1 MARRRR
7 IRNIGK
13 TIILLLLIIIL
24 SLAGLVWFDYL
35 GVIQVKDIF
44 APVYRL
50 LGLQPQTSTSATGTP
65 PLEADL
71 DNDRFQKRLESL
83 NLLKEELDQR
93 EVQVS
98 QAEAL
103 NQQTAQELEN
113 RRIAQEEREVAFNN
127 TVSQYDGRQL
137 NIVTNVQNLN
147 SMPPQNAVDILV
159 AMDDQDIID
168 ILRMADQIAEES
180 GGTSLASTWLM
191 MMPADRAAQ
200 VQRKM
205 LSKPMAS
212 TAAAEWDSG
221 TGTRLKNQVKEKGAV
236 LSKGSPI
243 LFSWKGLQWQYQG

>member
-7 IRNIGK
+7 RNNIGK
-13 TIILLLLIIIL
+13 TIILLFLIIIL
-24 SLAGLVWFDYL
+24 ILAGLVWFDYL
-35 GVIQVKDIF
+35 SVIQVKSVF
-44 APVYRL
+44 APIYRL
-50 LGLQPQTSTSATGTP
+50 FGLQTQTSTSATGTV

-83 NLLKEELDQR
+83 TLKEEELNQR
-93 EVQVS
+93 EIQLS

-113 RRIAQEEREVAFNN
+113 RRVAQEEREVAFNS
-127 TVSQYDGRQL
+127 TVTQYDGRQL

-147 SMPPQNAVDILV
+147 NMPPQNAVDILV

-180 GGTSLASTWLM
+180 GSVSLASTWLM

-212 TAAAEWDSG
+212 TA
-221 TGTRLKNQVKEKGAV
+221 N
-236 LSKGSPI
+236 
-243 LFSWKGLQWQYQG
+243 

>member
-7 IRNIGK
+7 HNNIGK
-13 TIILLLLIIIL
+13 TIILLFLIIIL
-24 SLAGLVWFDYL
+24 ILAGLVWFDYL
-35 GVIQVKDIF
+35 SVIQVKSVF

-50 LGLQPQTSTSATGTP
+50 FGLQTQTSTSATGTE

-83 NLLKEELDQR
+83 TLKEEELNQR
-93 EVQVS
+93 ETQLA

-113 RRIAQEEREVAFNN
+113 RRVAQEEREIAFNS

-147 SMPPQNAVDILV
+147 NMPPQNAVDILV
-159 AMDDQDIID
+159 AMDDQDVID
-168 ILRMADQIAEES
+168 ILRMADQIAEEAGS
-180 GGTSLASTWLM
+180 VSLASTWLM

-205 LSKPMAS
+205 LSKPMA
-212 TAAAEWDSG
+212 AAASAE
-221 TGTRLKNQVKEKGAV
+221 E
-236 LSKGSPI
+236 
-243 LFSWKGLQWQYQG
+243 

>member
-7 IRNIGK
+7 RNNIGK
-13 TIILLLLIIIL
+13 TIILLFLIIIL
-24 SLAGLVWFDYL
+24 ILAGLVWFDYL
-35 GVIQVKDIF
+35 SVIQVKSVF
-44 APVYRL
+44 APIYRL
-50 LGLQPQTSTSATGTP
+50 FGLQTQTSTSATGTA

-83 NLLKEELDQR
+83 TLKEEELNQR
-93 EVQVS
+93 EIQLS

-113 RRIAQEEREVAFNN
+113 RRVAQEEREVAFNS
-127 TVSQYDGRQL
+127 TVTQYDGRQL

-147 SMPPQNAVDILV
+147 NMPPQNAVDILV

-180 GGTSLASTWLM
+180 GSVSLASTWLM

-212 TAAAEWDSG
+212 TAD
-221 TGTRLKNQVKEKGAV
+221 
-236 LSKGSPI
+236 
-243 LFSWKGLQWQYQG
+243 

>member
-1 MARRRR
+1 MARHRRHN
-7 IRNIGK
+7 NIGK
-13 TIILLLLIIIL
+13 TIILLFLIIIL
-24 SLAGLVWFDYL
+24 ILAGLVWFDYL
-35 GVIQVKDIF
+35 SVIQVKSVF

-50 LGLQPQTSTSATGTP
+50 FGLQTQTSTSATGTA

-83 NLLKEELDQR
+83 TLKEEELNQR
-93 EVQVS
+93 ETQLA

-113 RRIAQEEREVAFNN
+113 RRVAQEEREIAFNS

-147 SMPPQNAVDILV
+147 NMPPQNAVDILV
-159 AMDDQDIID
+159 AMDDQDVID
-168 ILRMADQIAEES
+168 ILRMADQIAEEAGS
-180 GGTSLASTWLM
+180 VSLASTWLM

-205 LSKPMAS
+205 LSKPMAT
-212 TAAAEWDSG
+212 TASAE
-221 TGTRLKNQVKEKGAV
+221 
-236 LSKGSPI
+236 
-243 LFSWKGLQWQYQG
+243 

>member
-7 IRNIGK
+7 RNNIGK
-13 TIILLLLIIIL
+13 TIILLFLIIIL
-24 SLAGLVWFDYL
+24 ILAGLVWFDYL
-35 GVIQVKDIF
+35 SVIQVKSVL
-44 APVYRL
+44 APIYRL
-50 LGLQPQTSTSATGTP
+50 FGLQTQTSTSATGTA

-83 NLLKEELDQR
+83 TLKEEELNQR
-93 EVQVS
+93 EIQLS

-113 RRIAQEEREVAFNN
+113 RRVAQEEREVAFNS
-127 TVSQYDGRQL
+127 TVTQYDGRQL

-147 SMPPQNAVDILV
+147 NMPPQNAVDILV

-180 GGTSLASTWLM
+180 GSVSLASTWLM

-212 TAAAEWDSG
+212 TAD
-221 TGTRLKNQVKEKGAV
+221 
-236 LSKGSPI
+236 
-243 LFSWKGLQWQYQG
+243 

>member
-7 IRNIGK
+7 RNNIGK
-13 TIILLLLIIIL
+13 TIILLFLIIIL
-24 SLAGLVWFDYL
+24 ILAGLVWFDYL
-35 GVIQVKDIF
+35 SVIQVKSVF
-44 APVYRL
+44 APIYRL
-50 LGLQPQTSTSATGTP
+50 FGLQTQTSTSATGTV

-83 NLLKEELDQR
+83 TLKEEELNQR
-93 EVQVS
+93 EIQLS

-113 RRIAQEEREVAFNN
+113 RRVAQEEREVAFNS
-127 TVSQYDGRQL
+127 TVTQYDGRQL

-147 SMPPQNAVDILV
+147 NMPPQNAVDILV

-180 GGTSLASTWLM
+180 GSVSLASTWLM

-212 TAAAEWDSG
+212 TAD
-221 TGTRLKNQVKEKGAV
+221 
-236 LSKGSPI
+236 
-243 LFSWKGLQWQYQG
+243 

>member
-7 IRNIGK
+7 HNNIGK
-13 TIILLLLIIIL
+13 TIILLFLIIIL
-24 SLAGLVWFDYL
+24 ILAGLVWFDYL
-35 GVIQVKDIF
+35 SVIQVKSVF

-50 LGLQPQTSTSATGTP
+50 FGLQTQTSTSATGTA

-83 NLLKEELDQR
+83 TLKEEELNQR
-93 EVQVS
+93 ETQLA

-113 RRIAQEEREVAFNN
+113 RRVAQEEREIAFNS

-147 SMPPQNAVDILV
+147 NMPPQNAVDILV

-168 ILRMADQIAEES
+168 ILRMADQIAAEAGS
-180 GGTSLASTWLM
+180 VSLASTWLM

-212 TAAAEWDSG
+212 TA
-221 TGTRLKNQVKEKGAV
+221 N
-236 LSKGSPI
+236 
-243 LFSWKGLQWQYQG
+243 

>member
-7 IRNIGK
+7 RNNIGK
-13 TIILLLLIIIL
+13 TIILLFLIIIL
-24 SLAGLVWFDYL
+24 ILAGLVWFDYL
-35 GVIQVKDIF
+35 SVIQVKSVF
-44 APVYRL
+44 APIYRL
-50 LGLQPQTSTSATGTP
+50 FGLQTQTSTSATGTA

-83 NLLKEELDQR
+83 TLKEEELNQR
-93 EVQVS
+93 EIQLS

-113 RRIAQEEREVAFNN
+113 RRVAQEEREVAFNS
-127 TVSQYDGRQL
+127 TVTQYDGRQL

-147 SMPPQNAVDILV
+147 NMPPQNAVDILV

-180 GGTSLASTWLM
+180 GSVSLASTWLM

-212 TAAAEWDSG
+212 TA
-221 TGTRLKNQVKEKGAV
+221 N
-236 LSKGSPI
+236 
-243 LFSWKGLQWQYQG
+243 

>member
-7 IRNIGK
+7 RNNIGK
-13 TIILLLLIIIL
+13 TIILLFLIIIL
-24 SLAGLVWFDYL
+24 LLAGLVWFDYL
-35 GVIQVKDIF
+35 SVIQVKSVF
-44 APVYRL
+44 APIYRL
-50 LGLQPQTSTSATGTP
+50 FGLQTQTSTSATGTA

-83 NLLKEELDQR
+83 TLKEEELNQR
-93 EVQVS
+93 EIQLS

-113 RRIAQEEREVAFNN
+113 RRVAQEEREVAFNS
-127 TVSQYDGRQL
+127 TVTQYDGRQL

-147 SMPPQNAVDILV
+147 NMPPQNAVDILV

-168 ILRMADQIAEES
+168 ILRMADQIAAEAGS
-180 GGTSLASTWLM
+180 VSLASTWLM

-212 TAAAEWDSG
+212 TA
-221 TGTRLKNQVKEKGAV
+221 N
-236 LSKGSPI
+236 
-243 LFSWKGLQWQYQG
+243 

>member
-1 MARRRR
+1 MEMARRRR
-7 IRNIGK
+7 RNNIGK
-13 TIILLLLIIIL
+13 TIILLFLIIIL
-24 SLAGLVWFDYL
+24 LLAGLVWFDYL
-35 GVIQVKDIF
+35 SVIQVKSVF
-44 APVYRL
+44 APIYRL
-50 LGLQPQTSTSATGTP
+50 FGLQTQTSTSATGTA

-83 NLLKEELDQR
+83 TLKEEELNQR
-93 EVQVS
+93 EIQLS

-113 RRIAQEEREVAFNN
+113 RRVAQEEREVAFNS
-127 TVSQYDGRQL
+127 TVTQYDGRQL

-147 SMPPQNAVDILV
+147 NMPPQNAVDILV

-168 ILRMADQIAEES
+168 ILRMADQIAVEAGS
-180 GGTSLASTWLM
+180 VSLASTWLM

-212 TAAAEWDSG
+212 TA
-221 TGTRLKNQVKEKGAV
+221 N
-236 LSKGSPI
+236 
-243 LFSWKGLQWQYQG
+243 

>member
-7 IRNIGK
+7 HNNIGK
-13 TIILLLLIIIL
+13 TIILLFLIIIL
-24 SLAGLVWFDYL
+24 ILAGLVWFDYL
-35 GVIQVKDIF
+35 SVIQVKSVF

-50 LGLQPQTSTSATGTP
+50 FGLQTQTSTSATGTE

-83 NLLKEELDQR
+83 TLKEEELNQR
-93 EVQVS
+93 ETQLV

-113 RRIAQEEREVAFNN
+113 RRVAQEEREIAFNS

-147 SMPPQNAVDILV
+147 NMPPQNAVDILV
-159 AMDDQDIID
+159 AMDDQDVID
-168 ILRMADQIAEES
+168 ILRMADQIAEEAGS
-180 GGTSLASTWLM
+180 VSLASTWLM

-205 LSKPMAS
+205 LSKPMATTTS
-212 TAAAEWDSG
+212 AE
-221 TGTRLKNQVKEKGAV
+221 E
-236 LSKGSPI
+236 
-243 LFSWKGLQWQYQG
+243 

>member
-7 IRNIGK
+7 RNNIGK
-13 TIILLLLIIIL
+13 TIILLFLIIIL
-24 SLAGLVWFDYL
+24 LLAGLVWFDYL
-35 GVIQVKDIF
+35 GVIQVKSVF
-44 APVYRL
+44 APIYRL
-50 LGLQPQTSTSATGTP
+50 FGLQPQTSTSATGTA

-83 NLLKEELDQR
+83 TLKEEELNQR
-93 EVQVS
+93 EIQLS

-113 RRIAQEEREVAFNN
+113 RRVAQEEREVAFNS
-127 TVSQYDGRQL
+127 TVTQYDGRQL

-147 SMPPQNAVDILV
+147 NMPPQNAVDILV

-168 ILRMADQIAEES
+168 ILRMADQIAEEAGS
-180 GGTSLASTWLM
+180 VSLASTWLM

-212 TAAAEWDSG
+212 NTAE
-221 TGTRLKNQVKEKGAV
+221 
-236 LSKGSPI
+236 
-243 LFSWKGLQWQYQG
+243 

>member
-7 IRNIGK
+7 HNNIGK
-13 TIILLLLIIIL
+13 TIILLFLIIIL
-24 SLAGLVWFDYL
+24 ILAGLVWFDYL
-35 GVIQVKDIF
+35 SVIQVKSVF

-50 LGLQPQTSTSATGTP
+50 FGLQTQTSTSATGTA

-83 NLLKEELDQR
+83 TLKEEELNQR
-93 EVQVS
+93 ETQLA

-113 RRIAQEEREVAFNN
+113 RRVAQEEREIAFNS

-147 SMPPQNAVDILV
+147 NMPPQNAVDILV
-159 AMDDQDIID
+159 AMDDQDVID
-168 ILRMADQIAEES
+168 ILRMADQIAEEAGS
-180 GGTSLASTWLM
+180 VSLASTWLM

-205 LSKPMAS
+205 LSKPMATGAS
-212 TAAAEWDSG
+212 AE
-221 TGTRLKNQVKEKGAV
+221 E
-236 LSKGSPI
+236 
-243 LFSWKGLQWQYQG
+243 

>member
-7 IRNIGK
+7 RNNIGK
-13 TIILLLLIIIL
+13 TIILLFLIIIL
-24 SLAGLVWFDYL
+24 ILAGLVWFDYL
-35 GVIQVKDIF
+35 SVIQVKSVF
-44 APVYRL
+44 APIYRL
-50 LGLQPQTSTSATGTP
+50 FGLQTQTSTSATGTA

-71 DNDRFQKRLESL
+71 DYDRFQKRLESL
-83 NLLKEELDQR
+83 TLKEEELNQR
-93 EVQVS
+93 EIQLS

-113 RRIAQEEREVAFNN
+113 RRVAQEEREVAFNS
-127 TVSQYDGRQL
+127 TVTQYDGRQL

-147 SMPPQNAVDILV
+147 NMPPQNAVDILV

-168 ILRMADQIAEES
+168 ILRMADQIAEEAGS
-180 GGTSLASTWLM
+180 VSLASTWLM

-212 TAAAEWDSG
+212 TA
-221 TGTRLKNQVKEKGAV
+221 N
-236 LSKGSPI
+236 
-243 LFSWKGLQWQYQG
+243 

>member
-1 MARRRR
+1 MY
-7 IRNIGK
+7 
-13 TIILLLLIIIL
+13 IILL
-24 SLAGLVWFDYL
+24 LAGLVWFDYL
-35 GVIQVKDIF
+35 SVIQVKSVF
-44 APVYRL
+44 APIYRL
-50 LGLQPQTSTSATGTP
+50 FGLQTQTSTSATGTA

-83 NLLKEELDQR
+83 TLKEEELNQR
-93 EVQVS
+93 EIQLS

-113 RRIAQEEREVAFNN
+113 RRVAQEEREVAFNS
-127 TVSQYDGRQL
+127 TVTQYDGRQL

-147 SMPPQNAVDILV
+147 NMPPQNAVDILV

-168 ILRMADQIAEES
+168 ILRMADQIAVEAGS
-180 GGTSLASTWLM
+180 VSLASTWLM

-212 TAAAEWDSG
+212 TA
-221 TGTRLKNQVKEKGAV
+221 N
-236 LSKGSPI
+236 
-243 LFSWKGLQWQYQG
+243 

>member
-1 MARRRR
+1 MEMARRRR
-7 IRNIGK
+7 HNNIGK
-13 TIILLLLIIIL
+13 TIILLFLIIIL
-24 SLAGLVWFDYL
+24 ILAGLVWFDYL
-35 GVIQVKDIF
+35 SVIQVKSVF

-50 LGLQPQTSTSATGTP
+50 FGLQTQTSTSATGTA

-83 NLLKEELDQR
+83 TLKEEELNQR
-93 EVQVS
+93 ETQLA

-113 RRIAQEEREVAFNN
+113 RRVAQEEREIAFNS

-147 SMPPQNAVDILV
+147 NMPPQNAVDILV
-159 AMDDQDIID
+159 AMDDQDVID
-168 ILRMADQIAEES
+168 ILRMADQIAEEAGS
-180 GGTSLASTWLM
+180 VSLASTWLM

-205 LSKPMAS
+205 LSKPMAT
-212 TAAAEWDSG
+212 TASAE
-221 TGTRLKNQVKEKGAV
+221 E
-236 LSKGSPI
+236 
-243 LFSWKGLQWQYQG
+243 

>member
-7 IRNIGK
+7 RNNIGK
-13 TIILLLLIIIL
+13 TIILLFLIIIL
-24 SLAGLVWFDYL
+24 LLAGLVWFDYL
-35 GVIQVKDIF
+35 SVIQVKSVF
-44 APVYRL
+44 APIYRL
-50 LGLQPQTSTSATGTP
+50 FGLQTQTSTSATGTA

-83 NLLKEELDQR
+83 TLKEEELNQR
-93 EVQVS
+93 EIQLS

-103 NQQTAQELEN
+103 NLQTAQELEN
-113 RRIAQEEREVAFNN
+113 RRVAQEEREVAFNS
-127 TVSQYDGRQL
+127 TVTQYDGRQL

-147 SMPPQNAVDILV
+147 NMPPQNAVDILV

-168 ILRMADQIAEES
+168 ILRMADQIAAEAGS
-180 GGTSLASTWLM
+180 VSLASTWLM

-212 TAAAEWDSG
+212 TA
-221 TGTRLKNQVKEKGAV
+221 N
-236 LSKGSPI
+236 
-243 LFSWKGLQWQYQG
+243 

>member
-7 IRNIGK
+7 HNNIGK
-13 TIILLLLIIIL
+13 TIILLFLIIIL
-24 SLAGLVWFDYL
+24 ILAGLVWFDYL
-35 GVIQVKDIF
+35 SVIQVKSVF

-50 LGLQPQTSTSATGTP
+50 FGLQTQTSTSATGTA

-83 NLLKEELDQR
+83 TLKEEELNQR
-93 EVQVS
+93 ETQLA

-113 RRIAQEEREVAFNN
+113 RRVAQEEREIAFNS

-147 SMPPQNAVDILV
+147 NMPPQNAVDILV
-159 AMDDQDIID
+159 AMDDQDVID
-168 ILRMADQIAEES
+168 ILRMADQIAGEAGS
-180 GGTSLASTWLM
+180 VSLASTWLM

-205 LSKPMAS
+205 LSKPMATGAS
-212 TAAAEWDSG
+212 AE
-221 TGTRLKNQVKEKGAV
+221 E
-236 LSKGSPI
+236 
-243 LFSWKGLQWQYQG
+243 

>member
-7 IRNIGK
+7 RNNIGK
-13 TIILLLLIIIL
+13 TIILLFLIIIL
-24 SLAGLVWFDYL
+24 LLAGLVWFDYL
-35 GVIQVKDIF
+35 SVIQVKSVF
-44 APVYRL
+44 APIYRL
-50 LGLQPQTSTSATGTP
+50 FGLQTQTSTSATGTA

-83 NLLKEELDQR
+83 TLKEEELNQR
-93 EVQVS
+93 EIQLS

-113 RRIAQEEREVAFNN
+113 RRVAQEEREVAFNS
-127 TVSQYDGRQL
+127 TVTQYDGRQL

-147 SMPPQNAVDILV
+147 NMPPQNAVDILV

-168 ILRMADQIAEES
+168 ILRMSYKIAAEAGS
-180 GGTSLASTWLM
+180 VYLASTWLM

-212 TAAAEWDSG
+212 TA
-221 TGTRLKNQVKEKGAV
+221 N
-236 LSKGSPI
+236 
-243 LFSWKGLQWQYQG
+243 

>member
-7 IRNIGK
+7 RNNIGK
-13 TIILLLLIIIL
+13 TIILLFLIIIL
-24 SLAGLVWFDYL
+24 LLAGLVWFDYL
-35 GVIQVKDIF
+35 SVIQVKSVF
-44 APVYRL
+44 APIYRL
-50 LGLQPQTSTSATGTP
+50 FGLQTQTSTSATGTA

-83 NLLKEELDQR
+83 TLKEEELNQR
-93 EVQVS
+93 EIQLS

-113 RRIAQEEREVAFNN
+113 RRVAQEEREVAFNS
-127 TVSQYDGRQL
+127 TVTQYDGRQL
-137 NIVTNVQNLN
+137 NIVNNVQNLN
-147 SMPPQNAVDILV
+147 NMPPQNAVDILV

-168 ILRMADQIAEES
+168 ILRMADQIAAEAGS
-180 GGTSLASTWLM
+180 VSLASTWLM

-212 TAAAEWDSG
+212 TA
-221 TGTRLKNQVKEKGAV
+221 N
-236 LSKGSPI
+236 
-243 LFSWKGLQWQYQG
+243 